1 MAEEYLLDASA
12 LLALLQNESGADRV
26 VAVLDRAS
34 IHAVQLAEVVKKL
47 NRPGIDPGFCEE
59 SVQRL
64 ALPVIEELSSAQAYD
79 TRVYCVKGMSLG
91 DRICL
96 SAANL
101 LGMTIVSADR
111 VWATLAAGR
120 PDWNVRIS
128 LIR

>member
-1 MAEEYLLDASA
+1 M
-12 LLALLQNESGADRV
+12 
-26 VAVLDRAS
+26 
-34 IHAVQLAEVVKKL
+34 

-59 SVQRL
+59 AVQRL
-64 ALPVIEELSSAQAYD
+64 ALPVIDEFSSALAYN

-96 SAANL
+96 SVANS

-111 VWATLAAGR
+111 VWATLAAER
-120 PDWNVRIS
+120 PDWNVRVS

>member
-64 ALPVIEELSSAQAYD
+64 APPVIEEFSSAQAYD

>member
-64 ALPVIEELSSAQAYD
+64 ALPVIEEFSSAQAYD

-111 VWATLAAGR
+111 VWVTLAAGR